1 MVEVSCAD
9 VERLLVPGDHG
20 HCNPRLTAMSL
31 PPDHSAART
40 PVGGQNPPRMP
51 SRFRETA
58 LASGLLAA
66 GQIDA
71 CEQEVSRTLGVAVR
85 GDAARWDPA
94 VADCLVAGEKLTRF
108 QADQLLAGR
117 RKLTLGQYQILDEL
131 GRGGMGQVFRA
142 QHVMMGRTVAI
153 KVLPRAKSTSE
164 TEAAFQREIRMLGR
178 LDHDHLVRAL
188 DAGHDGKVYYLVT
201 ELVPGIDLRRQVLKY
216 GKLDEVRAASVISQ
230 AAEGLGYAHG
240 QGLVH
245 RDVKPANLLV
255 TPEGHV
261 KVLDLGLAGSVI
273 EGESTRLGRVVGTM
287 DYMAPEQIRA
297 VDTVG
302 PSADVYALGC
312 TLYFALTGEVP
323 FPGGTRQEKMQR
335 QLSEQPRPIR
345 QLEPGVSEDFC
356 RVVDAMMRKNPAERL
371 PSAQAVIERLRPWT
385 PQSPLAMPR
394 VKLGRSARADGGNE
408 SVGQLASSPRLPAGS
423 SHGPELSVVEHQ
435 STRGL
440 LSEAEETDR
449 GSGPHTDSKSVSLP
463 TTFAAEAAGWGRLL
477 VWRGMLAAAAAA
489 ILGLVVWMVFGGG
502 QQGGGGVELPVV
514 VGVAAFGLMLVVQ
527 LILAAVRVAGRK
539 EP

>member
-1 MVEVSCAD
+1 MFDGTVS
-9 VERLLVPGDHG
+9 VFVPRRSR
-20 HCNPRLTAMSL
+20 PPPPAFFVAMSL
-31 PPDHSAART
+31 PPDHSAASTPAGGKDPSRT
-40 PVGGQNPPRMP
+40 PP
-51 SRFRETA
+51 RFRETA
-58 LASGLLAA
+58 LASGLLDAE
-66 GQIDA
+66 QIDV
-71 CEQEVSRTLGVAVR
+71 CEQEVGRTLGTAAQ

-94 VADCLVAGEKLTRF
+94 VAECLVAREKLTRF

-153 KVLPRAKSTSE
+153 KVLPRAKSTAE
-164 TEAAFQREIRMLGR
+164 AEAAFQREIRMLGR
-178 LDHDHLVRAL
+178 LDHVNLVRAL

-297 VDTVG
+297 VDSVG

-335 QLSEQPRPIR
+335 QLNEQPRPIR
-345 QLEPGVSEDFC
+345 QLEPGVSEDLC
-356 RVVDAMMRKNPAERL
+356 RVVEELMRKDPQER
-371 PSAQAVIERLRPWT
+371 PSSAQAVIERLRPWAPRS
-385 PQSPLAMPR
+385 PQAMPR
-394 VKLGRSARADGGNE
+394 LKQGRPARPQGGIE
-408 SVGQLASSPRLPAGS
+408 SGAGRPSPPPFPSGSSVGQD
-423 SHGPELSVVEHQ
+423 LSTAEPL

-440 LSEAEETDR
+440 FSEAEETDQASEQR
-449 GSGPHTDSKSVSLP
+449 ADSQSAPSLSAP
-463 TTFAAEAAGWGRLL
+463 AAAGGRWVETLVRSVVVAAVAASLL
-477 VWRGMLAAAAAA
+477 A
-489 ILGLVVWMVFGGG
+489 VVIGTVFGGSR
-502 QQGGGGVELPVV
+502 QGGGGAELPIV
-514 VGVAAFGLMLVVQ
+514 VGLAAFGLMLVVQ
-527 LILAAVRVAGRK
+527 LILAAGKAAGRD
-539 EP
+539 ER

>member
-1 MVEVSCAD
+1 M
-9 VERLLVPGDHG
+9 LG
-20 HCNPRLTAMSL
+20 N
-31 PPDHSAART
+31 AA
-40 PVGGQNPPRMP
+40 Q
-51 SRFRETA
+51 
-58 LASGLLAA
+58 
-66 GQIDA
+66 
-71 CEQEVSRTLGVAVR
+71 

-94 VADCLVAGEKLTRF
+94 VADCLVTREKLTRF
-108 QADQLLAGR
+108 QANQLLAGR

-164 TEAAFQREIRMLGR
+164 AEAAFQREIRMLGR
-178 LDHDHLVRAL
+178 LDHDNLVRAL

-216 GKLDEVRAASVISQ
+216 GELDEIRAASVISQ
-230 AAEGLGYAHG
+230 AAQGLGYAHG

-297 VDTVG
+297 VDNVG

-312 TLYFALTGEVP
+312 TLYFALTGQVP
-323 FPGGTRQEKMQR
+323 FPGGSRQEKMQR

-345 QLEPGVSEDFC
+345 QLEPGVSEDIC
-356 RVVDAMMRKNPAERL
+356 RVVDAMMRKDPQER
-371 PSAQAVIERLRPWT
+371 PSSAQAVIDRLRPWT

-394 VKLGRSARADGGNE
+394 VKQGRSAR
-408 SVGQLASSPRLPAGS
+408 LSPPPYPSGS
-423 SHGPELSVVEHQ
+423 SQGQELSAVEHQ

-440 LSEAEETDR
+440 LSEAEETDQESAQR
-449 GSGPHTDSKSVSLP
+449 ADSQSLP
-463 TTFAAEAAGWGRLL
+463 SLSARGGAGGGWGAVLTRSVVVAAL
-477 VWRGMLAAAAAA
+477 VAATLA
-489 ILGLVVWMVFGGG
+489 VVLWAVFRSGRQEGGG
-502 QQGGGGVELPVV
+502 AELPLV
-514 VGVAAFGLMLVVQ
+514 VGVAAFGLMMVVQ
-527 LILAAVRVAGRK
+527 LILAAVKAVGRE